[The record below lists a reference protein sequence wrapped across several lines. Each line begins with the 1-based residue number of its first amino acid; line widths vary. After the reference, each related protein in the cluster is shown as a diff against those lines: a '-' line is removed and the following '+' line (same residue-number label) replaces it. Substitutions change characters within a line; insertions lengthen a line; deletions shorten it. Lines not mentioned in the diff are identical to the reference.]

1 MAQITGKA
9 TLLFDRPPR
18 IIGAA
23 SIVGSKE
30 SDGPLGHLFDC
41 IEEDPKFGKN
51 TWEEAESE
59 LQLRT
64 ARKVLEKTGLTE
76 EEVRYLF
83 AGDLWPRASPPLTA
97 SWNCRF
103 RCSDFTVP
111 VPPAVKVSPWLPC
124 VSVPVMPD
132 V

>member
-51 TWEEAESE
+51 TWEEAES
-59 LQLRT
+59 
-64 ARKVLEKTGLTE
+64 GL
-76 EEVRYLF
+76 L
-83 AGDLWPRASPPLTA
+83 LL
-97 SWNCRF
+97 
-103 RCSDFTVP
+103 
-111 VPPAVKVSPWLPC
+111 
-124 VSVPVMPD
+124 
-132 V
+132 